1 MESARDIF
9 LYGNYQCNA
18 QVDFAKEGSEPEHVG
33 ETAELNR
40 AVIYK
45 TVKNCWELGRARK
58 GGRMEERE
66 RGREKRA
73 KSSCSL
79 SLLALSLRRVICR
92 PAPRL
97 MVFLL
102 KAHCNGSVSLSRR
115 LLLFQMR

>member
-66 RGREKRA
+66 REGEKRELNRPVP
-73 KSSCSL
+73 SLCSL
-79 SLLALSLRRVICR
+79 CR
-92 PAPRL
+92 CVGSFAAPHH
-97 MVFLL
+97 V
-102 KAHCNGSVSLSRR
+102 
-115 LLLFQMR
+115 